1 MTDPFWLNIAL
12 EAAKG
17 IMPVILSGATI
28 LLAFYTR
35 RINEKLKLKTLENEV
50 ARQTGLASQ
59 SRTFMGMDFDTR
71 VTAITDSIEEFAKK
85 NDINVSSVEARLM
98 VENSFTSLKTL
109 ERSILKTYKL
119 QLSKEKEHGETIKK

>member
-12 EAAKG
+12 EIVKG
-17 IMPVILSGATI
+17 VLPVIISGATI

-35 RINEKLKLKTLENEV
+35 RINKKLKLKTLENEV

-85 NDINVSSVEARLM
+85 NEIEVSSVEVRLM
-98 VENSFTSLKTL
+98 VENSFTTLKTL

-119 QLSKEKEHGETIKK
+119 QLSKEKEHGKIIEE